1 MTERDRKHHVVIE
14 DGNRLAA
21 AADVITPERADGT
34 VRVSLRAESGHI
46 TPGTRSSL
54 VDLVLDLPG
63 VRDSARL
70 EAVVP
75 LGDHETL
82 HRLRE
87 RCTDVRVH
95 AAGSSALVDACL
107 PRHDRASQLT
117 TAAGWS
123 SRQADQPD
131 GTAPGVLA
139 VGVGV
144 GVGAGV
150 APAGVDGTGVG
161 DGLDRRG
168 CGLGEDGVADGLGV
182 LLAGVGV
189 GVGAGVCAG
198 GLCSCCPAGV
208 PPWVLPLPVPVAL
221 GGRTQ
226 K

>member
-1 MTERDRKHHVVIE
+1 MTERDRRHHVVIE

-21 AADVITPERADGT
+21 AAEVITPAQADGT

-95 AAGSSALVDACL
+95 AAGSSALVDAWL
-107 PRHDRASQLT
+107 RQPSVT
-117 TAAGWS
+117 T
-123 SRQADQPD
+123 PD
-131 GTAPGVLA
+131 A
-139 VGVGV
+139 
-144 GVGAGV
+144 
-150 APAGVDGTGVG
+150 
-161 DGLDRRG
+161 
-168 CGLGEDGVADGLGV
+168 
-182 LLAGVGV
+182 
-189 GVGAGVCAG
+189 
-198 GLCSCCPAGV
+198 
-208 PPWVLPLPVPVAL
+208 
-221 GGRTQ
+221 
-226 K
+226 